1 MVTRKQDEAHRPWNC
16 FLVLFSF
23 YTISFVAGCIR
34 NGIRVSES
42 PFLPLPHLSCA
53 MTFYFLI
60 TENTAEAFVLS

>member
-1 MVTRKQDEAHRPWNC
+1 MELLSGA
-16 FLVLFSF
+16 FLILHH
-23 YTISFVAGCIR
+23 SFVAGCVR

-60 TENTAEAFVLS
+60 TGNTAEAFVLS